1 MTPTNI
7 RPELTIVT
15 RLPLKIA
22 VAAAGLLALSA
33 CASVPMTPPSA
44 ELQAAQLAI
53 ANAEQANAAEHA
65 PAELSLAREQLASAR
80 IQVQQEHMVTAQR
93 MAVEARAG
101 AELASART
109 EAAKANAVNAEMQKS
124 TDAMKHEMQRNS
136 GAK

>member
-1 MTPTNI
+1 MTPQNTWS
-7 RPELTIVT
+7 LTQVAQ
-15 RLPLKIA
+15 LPLKIA
-22 VAAAGLLALSA
+22 TAAGLLALAA

-65 PAELSLAREQLASAR
+65 PAELSQAREQLASAR
-80 IQVQQEHMVTAQR
+80 TAVQQEHMVSAQR
-93 MAVEARAG
+93 MAIEARAG

-124 TDAMKHEMQRNS
+124 TDAMKDEMQRNS
-136 GAK
+136 GAR